1 MNYDIVI
8 CNNTMQFRVPQFI
21 DVEDKIIGS
30 LTLKQFFY
38 ILGAAGTAFLFFKFI
53 PIKIV
58 AFLLAAPVSGFFLA
72 LAFVKINERPF
83 MDFAESFFSYL
94 LRGKVY
100 VWQQPKQNMADED
113 LAPLILETTKD
124 SVVEKAN
131 RNKLHEIAFGLDVQ
145 KDNSQEESSK

>member
-1 MNYDIVI
+1 
-8 CNNTMQFRVPQFI
+8 MQFRVPQFI

>member
-1 MNYDIVI
+1 
-8 CNNTMQFRVPQFI
+8 MQFRVPQFI

-38 ILGAAGTAFLFFKFI
+38 ILGAGGTAFLFFKFI

-58 AFLLAAPVSGFFLA
+58 AFLFAAPVSGFFLA

-94 LRGKVY
+94 LKGKIY
-100 VWQQPKQNMADED
+100 IWKQPKQNIED
-113 LAPLILETTKD
+113 QELAPLILETTKE
-124 SVVEKAN
+124 SVVEKAS
-131 RNKLHEIAFGLDVQ
+131 RNKLHEIAFGLDIQ
-145 KDNSQEESSK
+145 KDNSQEEEQK